1 MDARAG
7 MPARPFERSTGPGDE
22 WEVSDVWLGEREG
35 AQDEP
40 HVGVARR
47 RGHVCLI
54 ASQLRV

>member
-1 MDARAG
+1 

-22 WEVSDVWLGEREG
+22 REVSDVWLGEREG

-40 HVGVARR
+40 HVGVAHR
-47 RGHVCLI
+47 RGQVCLI